1 MPTGYTTSFK
11 LASVATLPL
20 IEDPLEPP
28 HVRLCARVIASNTK
42 SGLCV
47 VADPAASSPRT
58 VIVDFNRVVLEG
70 DVSPPK
76 VKDLVMLFAE
86 VAPITSEPRQV
97 PPFRLGFLNAQP
109 PDPSRMLV
117 AKRLVRVEEG
127 HGPGFDVQSWAKAV
141 ETVQSRLT
149 PE

>member
-1 MPTGYTTSFK
+1 
-11 LASVATLPL
+11 
-20 IEDPLEPP
+20 
-28 HVRLCARVIASNTK
+28 
-42 SGLCV
+42 
-47 VADPAASSPRT
+47 
-58 VIVDFNRVVLEG
+58 
-70 DVSPPK
+70 
-76 VKDLVMLFAE
+76 MLFAE
-86 VAPITSEPRQV
+86 VAPITSVRHQCRTAVREWEERKLTLSLSQEPRQV